1 MTLPRVLVL
10 VSALLCAGW
19 SAALAQFPPPPNPN
33 GAAFPPP
40 PPPPGST
47 PAARPASP
55 FPAPGQQPAPGANPC
70 EAFVPIRSAAEKDAQ
85 AIQAAGKR
93 KASRE
98 EVCPLFKKF
107 AVSEAKMV
115 KFLKD
120 YQAKCGVPPEAVK
133 QATTNHAKTIQVRN
147 QVCSAGPAPAAP
159 RLSDVFGAPVTTD
172 SRPNRG
178 TFDTLTG
185 NPLNR

>member
-19 SAALAQFPPPPNPN
+19 SVALAQFPPPPNPN

-40 PPPPGST
+40 PPPGST
-47 PAARPASP
+47 PAAQPASP
-55 FPAPGQQPAPGANPC
+55 FPAPGQQPAPGGNPC
-70 EAFVPIRSAAEKDAQ
+70 DAFLPIRSAAEKDAQ
-85 AIQAAGKR
+85 AIQAAGQR
-93 KASRE
+93 KAPRE

-107 AVSEAKMV
+107 ALAEAKMI

-120 YQAKCGVPPEAVK
+120 NQARCGVPPEAIKV
-133 QATTNHAKTIQVRN
+133 ATSSHAKTIQIRN
-147 QVCSAGPAPAAP
+147 QVCSAGPAPAVP
-159 RLSDVFGAPVTTD
+159 RLSDAFSVPVTPD
-172 SRPNRG
+172 GRPNRG